1 MSGENRRPAAWLL
14 PVIVVGVGAYFLYD
28 AASRGTLKAATLSPV
43 TWAGLGLMVAGLVC
57 AFFKKPALKLAGV
70 LACGIGAILV
80 ICL

>member
-1 MSGENRRPAAWLL
+1 MSGENRRPTAWLL
-14 PVIVVGVGAYFLYD
+14 PVIVVAVGAYFLYD
-28 AASRGTLKAATLSPV
+28 AAGRGTLKAVALSPV
-43 TWAGLGLMVAGLVC
+43 NWSGLGLMAAGLVC